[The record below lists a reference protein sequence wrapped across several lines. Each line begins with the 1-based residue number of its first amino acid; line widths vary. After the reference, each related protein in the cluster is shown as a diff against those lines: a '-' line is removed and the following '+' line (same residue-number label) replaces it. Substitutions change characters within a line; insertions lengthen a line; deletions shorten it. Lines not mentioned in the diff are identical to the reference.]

1 MARKF
6 VENQSIKHSH
16 FTRIVFGLGAT
27 AAICLL
33 GAILILNSPAPTT
46 PSSVTV
52 ERRVAPE
59 MAEVL
64 VPRASIEQG
73 TQITEEQFKRVAL
86 PRESIPNNSVQ
97 TFEEVKNMYARGMI
111 VSGQPI
117 SRDLVTNIR
126 PTNKITTSIPVG
138 YRAVSIR
145 VDDRSSIEGWAR
157 AGSRVDVTWTSS
169 VNGKQT
175 LVVIVENAR
184 ILSAERVSENTQAEF
199 ANVAI
204 PSTATLLVTEG
215 DANKIRLASTV
226 GSMSLLLRGD
236 NDNTSVGR
244 ANTTTVDDLSGS
256 RNPTSIAP
264 SNRSGAANLI
274 KLRGTNGDVSERV
287 IANGKL
293 LER

>member
-6 VENQSIKHSH
+6 VEKSTIKHSNV
-16 FTRIVFGLGAT
+16 TRVITGLGAT

-33 GAILILNSPAPTT
+33 GVILVLKSPAPSST
-46 PSSVTV
+46 SSVTV

-64 VPRASIEQG
+64 VPRSSIEQG
-73 TQITEEQFKRVAL
+73 AQITEEQFKRVTL
-86 PRESIPNNSVQ
+86 PRGSVPANSVQ

-111 VSGQPI
+111 VSGQPV
-117 SRDLVTNIR
+117 SRDLVTQVR
-126 PTNKITTSIPVG
+126 PTNKITTSIPNG
-138 YRAVSIR
+138 FRAVSIR
-145 VDDRSSIEGWAR
+145 VDDKSSIEGWAR
-157 AGSRVDVTWTSS
+157 AGSRVDVTWITT

-175 LVVIVENAR
+175 LVVVVENAR
-184 ILSAERVSENTQAEF
+184 VLSAERVPENNQAEF

-236 NDNTSVGR
+236 NDNSSVGR
-244 ANTTTVDDLSGS
+244 ANTTTVDDLTGS
-256 RNPTSIAP
+256 RNQTSVGP
-264 SNRSGAANLI
+264 SRSGANLI
-274 KLRGTNGDVSERV
+274 TLRGTNGDVSERV
-287 IANGKL
+287 ITNGKL

>member
-6 VENQSIKHSH
+6 VENSNIKHRNVS
-16 FTRIVFGLGAT
+16 RVIAALGAT

-33 GAILILNSPAPTT
+33 GVALIARAPANTT

-73 TQITEEQFKRVAL
+73 TQITEEQFKRVSL
-86 PRESIPNNSVQ
+86 PRESVPANAVQ

-111 VSGQPI
+111 VSGQPV
-117 SRDLVTNIR
+117 SRDLVTQVR
-126 PTNKITTSIPVG
+126 PTNKITTSIPNG
-138 YRAVSIR
+138 FRAVSIR
-145 VDDRSSIEGWAR
+145 VDDKSSIEGWAR
-157 AGSRVDVTWTSS
+157 AGSRVDVTWITT

-175 LVVIVENAR
+175 LVVVVENAR
-184 ILSAERVSENTQAEF
+184 VLSAERVPENNQAEF

-215 DANKIRLASTV
+215 DANKIRLASSV

-244 ANTTTVDDLSGS
+244 ANTTTVDDLTGARNQTSIGPS
-256 RNPTSIAP
+256 RN
-264 SNRSGAANLI
+264 GANLI

-287 IANGKL
+287 ITNGKL